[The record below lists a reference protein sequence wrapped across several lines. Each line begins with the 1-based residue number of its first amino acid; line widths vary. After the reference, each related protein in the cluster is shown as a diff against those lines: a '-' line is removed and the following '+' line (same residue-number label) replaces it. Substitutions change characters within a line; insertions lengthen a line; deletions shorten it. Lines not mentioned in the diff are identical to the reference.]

1 MPNFSPEV
9 KGNLYGF
16 AVGVLVFLLLG
27 SGAFLWIFYNRIYPG
42 IFIDSISVGGLTKEE
57 AVAVLNQRL
66 SPIDNQTLTLAVD
79 DITISSSSAELG
91 VRYGLDEVVN
101 TAYQQGKEGSVWNK
115 IAATAGMFF
124 KPQELTVPV
133 VYDAAA
139 METLVSELN
148 SRVETPSKEPQALLG
163 YSNSPASLSIDP
175 GLVGRTINS
184 EELYSKLTASL
195 QEKNYSIAA
204 PVASVGAELSEEE
217 AIAAK
222 ERAKKMVDKRIILR
236 AQNVRVEV
244 RDQELVTFLKFP
256 QGTNHGRIVTSVDT
270 WKDSVTRPTQDAVF
284 EYDPETL
291 HVKTFKPHQDG
302 LALDVEKTVAEIED
316 ALILLDQTES
326 TAQSFDEYHDTE
338 LELPVIATKPAVT
351 LNDTNDLGIKEII
364 GFGESEYDHSI
375 PNRIHNVAITAERV
389 NDIIIPPG
397 TEFSFNKTLGDVSA
411 ATGYRSAYVIKNGKT
426 ELGDGGGVCQVSTTV
441 FRAVLNAGLEVTRR
455 LPHSYRVSYYEL
467 NAKPGIDATVYAGEV
482 DFRFKNDTDHHILL
496 HTTADSENLYMKV
509 ELYGTS
515 DGRTTEITNHEVW
528 DYRPAPPAEFYPD
541 ASIPSGQRKQIDWA
555 VAGVRAKFTNTVKD
569 KDGNLIRENTY
580 TSNYKPWSAKYLVGI

>member
-16 AVGVLVFLLLG
+16 GVGILVFILLG

-42 IFIDSISVGGLTKEE
+42 IYIDTISVGGLTKKE
-57 AVAVLNQRL
+57 ATVVLNQQLPPL
-66 SPIDNQTLTLAVD
+66 SEQTITLSVD
-79 DITISSSSAELG
+79 DINISSSSSELG
-91 VRYGLDEVVN
+91 VRYGLDEAVTN
-101 TAYQQGKEGSVWNK
+101 AYQQGKEGSLWNK
-115 IAATAGMFF
+115 LTRTTQMFF
-124 KPQELTVPV
+124 QPQQFTIPV
-133 VYDAAA
+133 VYDTQA
-139 METLVSELN
+139 METFVTELN
-148 SRVETPSKEPQALLG
+148 KRVETPNKEPQAELA
-163 YSNSPASLSIDP
+163 YSNSPSSLTIDP
-175 GLVGRTINS
+175 GLIGRTITS
-184 EELYSKLTASL
+184 EALYPKLQSAL
-195 QEKNYSIAA
+195 QEKTYSLSA
-204 PVASVGAELSEEE
+204 PVASVGAELSTEQVT
-217 AIAAK
+217 AAK
-222 ERAKKMVDKRIILR
+222 ERAKKLIGKRIILR

-244 RDQELVTFLKFP
+244 RDQELVSFLTFPEGLSRK
-256 QGTNHGRIVTSVDT
+256 QIVSSVDA
-270 WKDSVTRPTQDAVF
+270 WKDDVTRPTQDAVF

-291 HVKTFKPHQDG
+291 RVKTFQPHQDG
-302 LALDVEKTVAEIED
+302 LALDVDKTVSSIED
-316 ALILLDQTES
+316 ALALLEQTEPTS
-326 TAQSFDEYHDTE
+326 QSFDEYHDTE
-338 LELPVIATKPAVT
+338 LELPVVATKPSVT
-351 LNDTNDLGIKEII
+351 LNDTNNLGIKEIV

-389 NDIIIPPG
+389 NNVIIPPG
-397 TEFSFNKTLGDVSA
+397 AEFSFNKTLGDVSA

-496 HTTADSENLYMKV
+496 HTMTDSDNLYMKV

-541 ASIPSGQRKQIDWA
+541 ASIPSGHRKQIDWA

-569 KDGNLIRENTY
+569 KNGNLIRENTY